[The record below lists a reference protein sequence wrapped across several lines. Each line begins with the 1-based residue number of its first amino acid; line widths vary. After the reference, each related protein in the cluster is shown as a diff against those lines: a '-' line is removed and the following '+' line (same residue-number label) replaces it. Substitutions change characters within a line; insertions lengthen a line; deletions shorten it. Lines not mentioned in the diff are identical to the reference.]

1 MLINIL
7 LTILGAGYCRE
18 YFVGNIWMSFKVHF
32 KKCIKLINQDYKD
45 LAELVI
51 DLHVSFIVD
60 VVLSIN
66 RHEDVLIYISWLWLF
81 S

>member
-1 MLINIL
+1 
-7 LTILGAGYCRE
+7 
-18 YFVGNIWMSFKVHF
+18 MSFKVHF
-32 KKCIKLINQDYKD
+32 KKCIKLINQDNNN

-66 RHEDVLIYISWLWLF
+66 RHEDVLIYIS
-81 S
+81 

>member
-1 MLINIL
+1 
-7 LTILGAGYCRE
+7 
-18 YFVGNIWMSFKVHF
+18 MSFKVHF

-66 RHEDVLIYISWLWLF
+66 RHEDVLIYIS
-81 S
+81 